1 VQVLSSKTNGQWL
14 GVAPP
19 PLPISDVAQIAAPAP
34 EDPAKAEAKR
44 ALSDVMRCCNLVVL
58 AGLGTSL
65 CVQPAVANG
74 PKAPTMWDLWQQIG
88 VRQDAAAA
96 AATPVDPNFQ
106 QLLALVGHPA
116 DKTDIEALMSRC
128 RLAESFLAGA
138 HNASP
143 G

>member
-1 VQVLSSKTNGQWL
+1 MQVLSSKTNGQWL
-14 GVAPP
+14 TFAP
-19 PLPISDVAQIAAPAP
+19 PLPPVPGAAQPAAPIP

-44 ALSDVMRCCNLVVL
+44 ALSDVMRCSNLVVL

-96 AATPVDPNFQ
+96 AANPVDPNF
-106 QLLALVGHPA
+106 H
-116 DKTDIEALMSRC
+116 
-128 RLAESFLAGA
+128 
-138 HNASP
+138 
-143 G
+143 